1 MMPDDRDDVPGE
13 GEGEVPV
20 ITGEMSEEAITAAAL
35 INDSDFMARLDTL
48 YDHFVGIGT
57 KAVSSAAYGD
67 AMNAFGNAMQIA
79 NSMHNIALVR
89 ESIVRKRL
97 DRHATRTDLDLD
109 DDDPANDLFGGD
121 AVDDL

>member
-35 INDSDFMARLDTL
+35 INDSSFMDRLAAL
-48 YDHFVGIGT
+48 YEHFLEIGV
-57 KAVSSAAYGD
+57 KATASSSYVD
-67 AMNAFGNAMQIA
+67 AMNAYGNAMQIA